1 MTPEREETVS
11 MEPFE
16 PLTSSLAPLPIDNVD
31 TDQII
36 PARYL
41 KVTDK
46 SGLGEGLFS
55 NWRWQDGEP
64 GRPNRDFVLNRPVYS
79 EARILLVGDNFGCG
93 SSREHAAWALLAN
106 GFRAVIGPR
115 FADIFRNNALKNG
128 LLAAEIGASEWRRLL
143 ELARE
148 RPSTTVTVDLEAQ
161 TVTTPEETIS
171 FAVDPFA
178 RRCLLEGIDSFG
190 FLLSHL
196 PAIEAWEA
204 KRPAPVSTVDAGASR
219 SERISEI

>member
-1 MTPEREETVS
+1 

-16 PLTSSLAPLPIDNVD
+16 RLTSRMAPLPIDNVD

-46 SGLGEGLFS
+46 SGLGEGLFAG
-55 NWRWQDGEP
+55 WRWHDGEP
-64 GRPNRDFVLNRPVYS
+64 GRPKADFVLNRPEY
-79 EARILLVGDNFGCG
+79 EGARIKLAGDNFGCG
-93 SSREHAAWALLAN
+93 SSREHAAWALLAH
-106 GFRAVIGPR
+106 GFRVVLAPR
-115 FADIFRNNALKNG
+115 FADIFRKNALENG
-128 LLAAEIGASEWRRLL
+128 LLAAEIPADAWSRLIEIAL
-143 ELARE
+143 EQ
-148 RPSTTVTVDLEAQ
+148 PSTEVVVDLEAE
-161 TVTTPEETIS
+161 TVTAPGEEPIPFS
-171 FAVDPFA
+171 VDPFA

-204 KRPAPVSTVDAGASR
+204 EHPAPISTRESGR
-219 SERISEI
+219 